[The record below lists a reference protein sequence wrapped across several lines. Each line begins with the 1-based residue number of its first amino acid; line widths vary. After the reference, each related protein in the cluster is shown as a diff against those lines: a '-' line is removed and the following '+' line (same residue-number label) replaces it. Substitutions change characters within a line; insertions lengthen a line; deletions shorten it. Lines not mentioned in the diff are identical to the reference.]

1 MVVYVSSVE
10 PKDNY
15 NLLVTFENG
24 EKRLVDCTALLD
36 KTVYKPLKNKAFFD
50 TVKMEYG
57 TAVWNNRIDISPEY
71 LYLNG
76 VKV

>member
-24 EKRLVDCTALLD
+24 ERRLVDCTSLLE
-36 KTVYKPLKNKAFFD
+36 KTVYRPLKNKAFFD

-57 TAVWNNRIDISPEY
+57 TAVWNSRIDISPEY

>member
-24 EKRLVDCTALLD
+24 EKRLVDCAALLD
-36 KTVYKPLKNKAFFD
+36 KSVYKPLKNKAFFD

-57 TAVWNNRIDISPEY
+57 TAVWNGRIDISPEY

>member
-24 EKRLVDCTALLD
+24 EKRLVDCAALLD
-36 KTVYKPLKNKAFFD
+36 KSVYKPLKNKAFFD